1 MTKRVNIQ
9 AFSAEIY
16 RDEES
21 AILQGSGTSQC
32 RWAQYRKRLT
42 IVLRERGSMK
52 IGEALAAYRGERK
65 IIVQERRELYRQK
78 ESLEKKINAA
88 PGGRERYADE
98 AATLELSINNVNER
112 FEENLKVLDQL
123 TEQEAAVWNAEVS
136 RQQADV
142 MEDAAVEM
150 GKIMEVAHR
159 IAKGA
164 IVPAADEKKLLDYSF
179 EMYQAAK
186 SMGAMAQ
193 MQKKR
198 EKYDSLWDDEEEEKQ
213 EYDPAGKAYNAETD
227 IGLPASATEVGVES
241 PAQGL

>member
-1 MTKRVNIQ
+1 
-9 AFSAEIY
+9 
-16 RDEES
+16 
-21 AILQGSGTSQC
+21 
-32 RWAQYRKRLT
+32 
-42 IVLRERGSMK
+42 MK
-52 IGEALAAYRGERK
+52 VGEALAAYRVERK
-65 IIVQERRELYRQK
+65 MIVQERRELFKQK
-78 ESLEKKINAA
+78 ESLERKINATE
-88 PGGRERYADE
+88 GGRERYAEE
-98 AATLELSINNVNER
+98 AATLELSINNVVER

-123 TEQEAAVWNAEVS
+123 TEQEAAVWNAEVA

-142 MEDAAVEM
+142 MEDAAIEL

-164 IVPAADEKKLLDYSF
+164 IVPATDEKKLLDYSF

-198 EKYDSLWDDEEEEKQ
+198 EEYDSLWDDEEEEQQ

-227 IGLPASATEVGVES
+227 IGLPASAAEGGEISVDVG
-241 PAQGL
+241 AI

>member
-1 MTKRVNIQ
+1 
-9 AFSAEIY
+9 
-16 RDEES
+16 
-21 AILQGSGTSQC
+21 
-32 RWAQYRKRLT
+32 
-42 IVLRERGSMK
+42 MK
-52 IGEALAAYRGERK
+52 VGEALAAYRTERM
-65 IIVQERRELYRQK
+65 IIAQERRALNKPR
-78 ESLEKKINAA
+78 ESLKTRMNDAE
-88 PGGRERYADE
+88 GGRKRYADE
-98 AATLELSINNVNER
+98 AATLELSIDNLNAR

-142 MEDAAVEM
+142 MEDYAVEM
-150 GKIMEVAHR
+150 GKILEVAHR

-164 IVPAADEKKLLDYSF
+164 IVPASDEKKLLDYSF

-198 EKYDSLWDDEEEEKQ
+198 EKYDSLWDDEEEKEQ

-227 IGLPASATEVGVES
+227 IGLPPSAAES
-241 PAQGL
+241 GDEGSL

>member
-1 MTKRVNIQ
+1 
-9 AFSAEIY
+9 
-16 RDEES
+16 
-21 AILQGSGTSQC
+21 
-32 RWAQYRKRLT
+32 
-42 IVLRERGSMK
+42 MK
-52 IGEALAAYRGERK
+52 VGEALAAYRTERK
-65 IIVQERRELYRQK
+65 MIVQERRELYKRR
-78 ESLEKKINAA
+78 ESLEKRMNAA
-88 PGGRERYADE
+88 EGGRERYADE
-98 AATLELSINNVNER
+98 AATLELSIDNVNAR

-142 MEDAAVEM
+142 MEDYAVEM
-150 GKIMEVAHR
+150 GKILEVAHR

-164 IVPAADEKKLLDYSF
+164 IVPASDEKKLLDYSF

-198 EKYDSLWDDEEEEKQ
+198 EKYDSLWDDEEEKEQ

-227 IGLPASATEVGVES
+227 IGLPTSAAES
-241 PAQGL
+241 GDEGSLRIGNAGRTYPRYFWKPFAAHKDAPCGFNPQGAVLTCFSREQPHTSRGTRSG

>member
-1 MTKRVNIQ
+1 
-9 AFSAEIY
+9 
-16 RDEES
+16 
-21 AILQGSGTSQC
+21 
-32 RWAQYRKRLT
+32 
-42 IVLRERGSMK
+42 MK
-52 IGEALAAYRGERK
+52 VGEALAAYRTERK
-65 IIVQERRELYRQK
+65 MIVQERRELYKRS
-78 ESLEKKINAA
+78 EYLEKRMNAA
-88 PGGRERYADE
+88 EGGRERNADE
-98 AATLELSINNVNER
+98 AATLELSIDNLNAR

-142 MEDAAVEM
+142 MEDYAVEM
-150 GKIMEVAHR
+150 GKILEVAHR

-164 IVPAADEKKLLDYSF
+164 IVPASDEKKLLDYSF

-198 EKYDSLWDDEEEEKQ
+198 EKYDSLWDDEEEKEQ

-227 IGLPASATEVGVES
+227 GGSPMSAAES
-241 PAQGL
+241 GDEGSL

>member
-1 MTKRVNIQ
+1 
-9 AFSAEIY
+9 
-16 RDEES
+16 
-21 AILQGSGTSQC
+21 
-32 RWAQYRKRLT
+32 
-42 IVLRERGSMK
+42 MK
-52 IGEALAAYRGERK
+52 VGEALAAYRMERK
-65 IIVQERRELYRQK
+65 MIVQERRELFKQK
-78 ESLEKKINAA
+78 ESLERKMNATE
-88 PGGRERYADE
+88 GGRERYAEE
-98 AATLELSINNVNER
+98 AATLELSINNVVER

-123 TEQEAAVWNAEVS
+123 TEQEAAVWNAEVA

-142 MEDAAVEM
+142 MEDAAIEM

-164 IVPAADEKKLLDYSF
+164 VVPATDEKKLLDYSF

-198 EKYDSLWDDEEEEKQ
+198 EEYDSLWDDEEEEQQ

-227 IGLPASATEVGVES
+227 IGLPASAAEGGEISVDVG
-241 PAQGL
+241 AM